1 MGAGLP
7 ANRLTL
13 EHRLHCSGPSDRA
26 FQAECFVR
34 RDIRQNRD
42 AMKNETHTSSAASDN
57 AGSNPAQFLQSVL
70 AALRPPEW
78 VVDELQNRIVL
89 FLNHVLMQEKAA
101 QDRLRR
107 QKGKAVRIQ
116 WGDFHLTL
124 APTAAGLLERCS
136 PDTKPELSMTLTQT
150 SPLSL
155 AQSVLAG
162 KKPGVDIQGDVQL
175 AAEVA
180 WLVDNVRWDVEED
193 LSRFVGDAPAHTLG
207 KFARAAAQALKSFL
221 ARLPDGLAARSPF
234 SPASPVTPAPSVTPT
249 TDPAGPEARS
259 EGGTAA

>member
-1 MGAGLP
+1 
-7 ANRLTL
+7 
-13 EHRLHCSGPSDRA
+13 
-26 FQAECFVR
+26 
-34 RDIRQNRD
+34 
-42 AMKNETHTSSAASDN
+42 MKNSPPDSTS
-57 AGSNPAQFLQSVL
+57 PADAPGLLHNLLQG
-70 AALRPPEW
+70 LRPPEW
-78 VVDELQNRIVL
+78 VVDELQNRVVL

-107 QKGKAVRIQ
+107 QKGKPVRIQ

-136 PDTKPELSMTLTQT
+136 PDAKPELSMTLTQN

-155 AQSVLAG
+155 AQSVLTG
-162 KKPGVDIQGDVQL
+162 QKPGVDIQGDVQL

-207 KFARAAAQALKSFL
+207 KFARAAAQALQSFL
-221 ARLPDGLAARSPF
+221 ARLPQGFAARSPF
-234 SPASPVTPAPSVTPT
+234 SPPSRAAPAPSDTPT
-249 TDPAGPEARS
+249 AAPAGPEPRG